1 MRSIGQDVVASIILA
16 VSWSLAA
23 RGLVVHVA
31 FSGVPADVACRSTR
45 QVEAFECRRICF
57 DLNLECL
64 GWRSKNVGYWGWGIG
79 ADVGVAGNVGFG
91 LFVGMIGLREFV
103 VVEVLVDL
111 EYDLEVLYDLHD
123 TLRVRENW
131 CDRSSRVL
139 GKFDDSDQEMI

>member
-1 MRSIGQDVVASIILA
+1 M
-16 VSWSLAA
+16 
-23 RGLVVHVA
+23 
-31 FSGVPADVACRSTR
+31 
-45 QVEAFECRRICF
+45 
-57 DLNLECL
+57 
-64 GWRSKNVGYWGWGIG
+64 
-79 ADVGVAGNVGFG
+79 AGNVGFG